1 MLIHISFIKL
11 MGKHGGL
18 AKAGKV
24 RKQTPKVSK
33 MERDSKPVVGRAKLR
48 KKFNKRFY
56 FMKQMGHRKFNEQNK
71 D

>member
-1 MLIHISFIKL
+1 

-33 MERDSKPVVGRAKLR
+33 MERDTKPPRGRAKMR

-56 FMKQMGHRKFNEQNK
+56 YMI
-71 D
+71 

>member
-1 MLIHISFIKL
+1 

-33 MERDSKPVVGRAKLR
+33 MERTVKPVTGRAKMM
-48 KKFNKRFY
+48 KKFIKRFY
-56 FMKQMGHRKFNEQNK
+56 YMK
-71 D
+71 